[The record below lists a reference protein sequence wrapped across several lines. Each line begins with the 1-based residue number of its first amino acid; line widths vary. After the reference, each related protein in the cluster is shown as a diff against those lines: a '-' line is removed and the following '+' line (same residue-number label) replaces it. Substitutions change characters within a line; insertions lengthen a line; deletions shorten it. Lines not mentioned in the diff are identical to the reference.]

1 MLDHALITQPQAVE
15 PDTLLGTVF
24 KKTLGHYSVNVD
36 GQMIDCELSNRLRKI
51 LIYPI
56 ADASSLRPRVVRVTD
71 IGAVDPVAIGDVV
84 ELIDAGHGAGLIVGV
99 KEHTNALTR
108 LAAGSKPLEQVI
120 AANVDQIVAIMAA
133 ADPAP
138 KWELLDRYLV
148 AAESCGIP
156 TRICITKLDLA
167 DCEHLEQATD
177 VYRRIGYSVLLT
189 STLTGEGVD
198 QVKAAFGGRMSVL
211 IGKSGVGKSSLLNA
225 LQPGL
230 GLRVNEVSR
239 FSSKGKHTTTHL
251 EMFPLDRGG
260 SVVDTPGMREFGLW
274 NVAEGELAEYFP
286 EFRPFA
292 GQCRFGASCS
302 HDHEPG
308 CAIKAA
314 VADGAIT
321 GRHHQSYLRL
331 KG

>member
-1 MLDHALITQPQAVE
+1 MLDQTLITQPEAVE

-24 KKTLGHYSVNVD
+24 KKTLGHYRVEVD
-36 GQMIDCELSNRLRKI
+36 GRLIDCELSNRLRKI

-56 ADASSLRPRVVRVTD
+56 ADASSLRPRVVRVAD
-71 IGAVDPVAIGDVV
+71 IRAVDPVAIGDVV
-84 ELIDAGHGAGLIVGV
+84 ELIDAGNSTGLIVGV
-99 KEHTNALTR
+99 KERMNALTR
-108 LAAGSKPLEQVI
+108 LAAGTKPLEQVI
-120 AANVDQIVAIMAA
+120 AANVDQIVAILAA
-133 ADPAP
+133 AQPAP

-156 TRICITKLDLA
+156 VRICITKLDLA
-167 DCEHLEQATD
+167 DRDRLEQEID
-177 VYRRIGYSVLLT
+177 VYRRIGYSAFLT
-189 STLTGEGVD
+189 STLTGEGID
-198 QVKAAFGGRMSVL
+198 RVKAMFGGRMSVL
-211 IGKSGVGKSSLLNA
+211 IGKSGVGKTSLLNA

-251 EMFPLDRGG
+251 EMFPLEIGG

-274 NVAEGELAEYFP
+274 NVAGRELAEYFP
-286 EFRPFA
+286 EFRQLA
-292 GQCRFGASCS
+292 GLCRFGASCS
-302 HDHEPG
+302 HNHEPD

-314 VADGAIT
+314 VADGRISA
-321 GRHHQSYLRL
+321 RRHQSYLRL